1 FVIALLNP
9 VQVTANGVLDYQR
22 DRLDLLVTTE
32 VCLAGLDVKP
42 GNRRVLHHVIVR
54 AKSRGGADDG
64 SGNGVM
70 LCGWAPGLAIA
81 KFADGT
87 GKRVPAGA
95 KIDLE
100 LHYTTT
106 GSPQTDQTEVAFYLL
121 PGKPQREMTTRA
133 AVQFDLNIPPGT
145 DESRD
150 SAIYGFERPATIF
163 SFIPHMH
170 LRGSWMHLELLLPD
184 GKRETL
190 LHVPRYDLNW

>member
-1 FVIALLNP
+1 
-9 VQVTANGVLDYQR
+9 
-22 DRLDLLVTTE
+22 
-32 VCLAGLDVKP
+32 
-42 GNRRVLHHVIVR
+42 LHHVIVR

-150 SAIYGFERPATIF
+150 SAIYGFEHPVPIRKSACILASNHGTKCSSAPLMLPMTPEQPRP
-163 SFIPHMH
+163 
-170 LRGSWMHLELLLPD
+170 LL
-184 GKRETL
+184 
-190 LHVPRYDLNW
+190 